1 MDRTRLPAK
10 GRCQGSA
17 WSTLDVRQA
26 NSALGVLTIC
36 AKFGSTVLIVK
47 PSIIKCFKVGIVAF
61 THRAIERSVES
72 CTRCADAE
80 QLLDGCCS
88 RLNSGWSLLSE
99 ISVVVRR
106 LTNQGTISGQES
118 NEEDCRASRI
128 HQGRCKGVAR
138 SLKDEDAGR

>member
-99 ISVVVRR
+99 ISVVVRPPHKSRNNKWPRKQRRR
-106 LTNQGTISGQES
+106 LS
-118 NEEDCRASRI
+118 C
-128 HQGRCKGVAR
+128 VANTPR
-138 SLKDEDAGR
+138 PM